1 MNSLPALIG
10 EDPAFLSL
18 LDHVKRLA
26 QIDRPCVVLGERGTG
41 KELIAARLHYLSPRW
56 QGPFVTVNCAAL
68 SDSLLDSDL
77 FGHEAGAF
85 TGARKRRLGR
95 FERAR
100 GGTLF
105 LDEIATASAPVQEK
119 LLRAVEYG
127 EIERIGGEQTIPVD
141 VRVIGATNQ
150 DLVAMGQ
157 TGAFRA
163 DLLDRLAFDVVHV
176 PPLRDRP
183 PDIPVLARHF
193 ALNLTK
199 QLGRP
204 VFAGFSPA
212 ATERLAGHAWPG
224 NIRELRNAVERAVY
238 YHDAFDNPI
247 GTVTLDPF
255 ARPGQGPS
263 EKPETGLPFP
273 ISFAG
278 HVAGV
283 ERDLLIRALQQAGHR
298 QTEAATLLK
307 LGYHQFRRLLKKYD
321 L

>member
-85 TGARKRRLGR
+85 TGAQKRRLGR

-183 PDIPVLARHF
+183 SDIALLARYF

-199 QLGRP
+199 QLDRP

-224 NIRELRNAVERAVY
+224 NIRELRNTVERAVY
-238 YHDAFDNPI
+238 YHDAFDDPI
-247 GTVTLDPF
+247 DTVTLDPF
-255 ARPGQGPS
+255 ASPGQGPS

-298 QTEAATLLK
+298 QTEAAALLK